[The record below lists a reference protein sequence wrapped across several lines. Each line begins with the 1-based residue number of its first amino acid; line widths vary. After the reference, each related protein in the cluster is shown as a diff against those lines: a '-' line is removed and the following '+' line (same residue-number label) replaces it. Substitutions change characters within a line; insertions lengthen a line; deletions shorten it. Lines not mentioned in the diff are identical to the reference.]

1 MSKIILYMG
10 GDVTT
15 GNHWNFKSPMRNRI
29 DAHIFVIVGFVKIDQ
44 LNQQEQ
50 NNDTFSR
57 PTFSND
63 Q

>member
-1 MSKIILYMG
+1 MEV
-10 GDVTT
+10 DVTT
-15 GNHWNFKSPMRNRI
+15 GIHWNYKSPMRSGI
-29 DAHIFVIVGFVKIDQ
+29 DAHIFVIVRIVQIDQ

-57 PTFSND
+57 PTVSND